1 MKKQLVLFL
10 ALALCLGL
18 TACGDTEFDDTQSGY
33 ETVMDM
39 EFLDG
44 MWSIDGTAKLYFDS
58 TEGFYAYRTGWG
70 LGGRGEFELSEASGR
85 PMIFFNGFLY
95 NFLLCDDGVLLPN
108 RNGEGSGLTIHRHTF
123 LRDDEAEIVEW
134 DKSNWDGMWQNALGE
149 TIVINSSLMQYIAC
163 SPDYSMSGT
172 MDDEGEGMGLYL
184 YDNGTRAYLCPGD
197 DGNSFTLS
205 AERFGRY
212 GDDQHFD
219 GVFYRNA
226 DFYAYTDMENAE
238 FYEDEYSTFYI
249 WYYDGVNRY
258 LWATITPSAK
268 TALPTTTKT
277 ASSIPQAG
285 FPKNHMIPLLTGAQT
300 GWIVGTSEAPRKKEE
315 NEMRQR
321 RPFLTFTLAL
331 LFCLSLAAC
340 GAKQYPMEITV
351 VNRTTYPIADIRIS
365 LTSEEDWGENRLETT
380 LAEGESTEIDLGE
393 YTEGQLNEGFSLQFY
408 GEDGEPVN
416 PDYDPSSP
424 MFFDNGDFLIFA
436 PPDLSVALFLD
447 TAYDKEVYD
456 QKIVESYAADGDGRG
471 DVISRDDIP
480 VLMGG
485 ALPFTNMQNL
495 LSENHDDGTYRY
507 EDITE
512 DGQLLVVNTAEQSC
526 FVPDVQELDDYL
538 TACALSLSDAG
549 IYELLSAEEHEEYSK
564 NLSYPVY
571 IVTYTAGENEDTR
584 EWTVFVM
591 DTDICTYLYG
601 FCAPPDTAADM
612 GETYQ
617 NIFSQLY
624 LSDEE

>member
-1 MKKQLVLFL
+1 
-10 ALALCLGL
+10 
-18 TACGDTEFDDTQSGY
+18 
-33 ETVMDM
+33 
-39 EFLDG
+39 
-44 MWSIDGTAKLYFDS
+44 
-58 TEGFYAYRTGWG
+58 
-70 LGGRGEFELSEASGR
+70 
-85 PMIFFNGFLY
+85 
-95 NFLLCDDGVLLPN
+95 
-108 RNGEGSGLTIHRHTF
+108 
-123 LRDDEAEIVEW
+123 
-134 DKSNWDGMWQNALGE
+134 
-149 TIVINSSLMQYIAC
+149 
-163 SPDYSMSGT
+163 
-172 MDDEGEGMGLYL
+172 
-184 YDNGTRAYLCPGD
+184 
-197 DGNSFTLS
+197 
-205 AERFGRY
+205 
-212 GDDQHFD
+212 
-219 GVFYRNA
+219 
-226 DFYAYTDMENAE
+226 
-238 FYEDEYSTFYI
+238 
-249 WYYDGVNRY
+249 
-258 LWATITPSAK
+258 
-268 TALPTTTKT
+268 
-277 ASSIPQAG
+277 
-285 FPKNHMIPLLTGAQT
+285 
-300 GWIVGTSEAPRKKEE
+300 
-315 NEMRQR
+315 MRQR

-380 LAEGESTEIDLGE
+380 LAEGESTEIDLGV

-495 LSENHDDGTYRY
+495 LSENHDDGTYHY

-512 DGQLLVVNTAEQSC
+512 DGQLLVVNAAEQSC

-538 TACALSLSDAG
+538 TACALSLSDTDT
-549 IYELLSAEEHEEYSK
+549 YELLSAEENEEYSK

-601 FCAPPDTAADM
+601 FCAPPDAAADM

-624 LSDEE
+624 LSDEEWGGMSHEEKKAISSGGTGVAAFPAVHSLRQYGGANRPAG